1 MSTVRSEAARVIA
14 AVLDGRSLKLALA
27 PAEAAIADP
36 RDRALLHAIVLASV
50 RGALRWQAIVRRL
63 LERPLPARAGAVQAA
78 LIAGLAQIED
88 LGLPAHA
95 VVDETVAAVR
105 ALRQPRLAALA
116 NAVLRRWLRER
127 ELLLAEIE
135 RSDESARS
143 LHPAWLLQRLR
154 DDWPQHWAQI
164 VAAGNAQAPLWLRVN
179 LRRNSREEYRAR
191 LAAAGLHAQ
200 PHGQL
205 PDALCLSTPV
215 PVSRLPGFADGLVS
229 IQDAA
234 AQYAAHLLAAEPGQR
249 VLDACA
255 APGGKSAHLLERTPG
270 LSLLALD
277 REPERLGKV
286 GETLTRL
293 GLGLGVDGPAPQL
306 HCGDAAR
313 PETWWDGQP
322 FQRILLDAPCS
333 ATGIVRRQPDV
344 RLHRRPRDI
353 PALAAQQA
361 QLLRTLWPL
370 LAPGGRLLY
379 AVCSLLRA
387 ESETV
392 LVNFLSDTQDA
403 RSRPVVI
410 AGAQPLVDGQPDLG
424 VQILPGCAGMD
435 GFAYAL
441 LVKR

>member
-1 MSTVRSEAARVIA
+1 MSRVRAEAARVIA

-50 RGALRWQAIVRRL
+50 RGALRWQVILRHL
-63 LERPLPARAGAVQAA
+63 LERPLPARAGLVQAA
-78 LIAGLAQIED
+78 LIAGLAQIEE

-105 ALRQPRLAALA
+105 ALRQPRLAGLA

-127 ELLLAEIE
+127 EPLLAEIE
-135 RSDESARS
+135 RSDESART
-143 LHPAWLLQRLR
+143 LHPPWLLQCLR
-154 DDWPQHWAQI
+154 EDWPQHWPQI

-179 LRRNSREEYRAR
+179 TRHISPDRYRAR
-191 LAAAGLHAQ
+191 LSEAGLDAQ

-205 PDALCLSTPV
+205 HEALCLSTPV
-215 PVSRLPGFADGLVS
+215 PVARLPGFSDGLVS

-234 AQYAAHLLAAEPGQR
+234 AQFAAHLLAAEPGER

-270 LSLLALD
+270 LALLALD
-277 REPERLGKV
+277 RDPERLRKV
-286 GETLTRL
+286 GETLGRL
-293 GLGLGVDGPAPQL
+293 GLGSDGPPPQL
-306 HCGDAAR
+306 RCGDAAR
-313 PETWWDGQP
+313 PDTWWDGRP

-361 QLLRTLWPL
+361 QMLRALWPL

-392 LVNFLSDTQDA
+392 LMKFLSETQDA
-403 RSRPVVI
+403 RSEPVLI
-410 AGAQPLVDGQPDLG
+410 ADGLPLVGTQPDLG
-424 VQILPGCAGMD
+424 VQILPGSAGMD

-441 LVKR
+441 LVKH